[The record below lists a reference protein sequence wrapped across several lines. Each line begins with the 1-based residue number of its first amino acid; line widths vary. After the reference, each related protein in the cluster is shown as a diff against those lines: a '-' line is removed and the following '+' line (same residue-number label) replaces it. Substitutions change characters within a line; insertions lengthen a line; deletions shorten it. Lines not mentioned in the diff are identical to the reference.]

1 MIRSKIIH
9 LTIFPTKRSILV
21 MFQHS
26 YKCTHVT
33 ISRWVEGVCVCGVG
47 GGNSSVVLCLRL
59 SEQIWVCLTS
69 KTNTFVPHIS
79 FRAREKLLPL
89 LFSVRLF
96 LFCWLVF
103 ACEVFLCAQNL
114 SVKKKVNKQ
123 TQNCPANL
131 KYSTTTQKCFVK
143 KMFLETSQSLQEKT

>member
-1 MIRSKIIH
+1 MWGGWR
-9 LTIFPTKRSILV
+9 
-21 MFQHS
+21 
-26 YKCTHVT
+26 
-33 ISRWVEGVCVCGVG
+33 G

-89 LFSVRLF
+89 LLSVHLL
-96 LFCWLVF
+96 LFCWSVF
-103 ACEVFLCAQNL
+103 ACEMFLCAQNL
-114 SVKKKVNKQ
+114 FVKKKVNKQ

-143 KMFLETSQSLQEKT
+143 NVFLETSQSLQKKT